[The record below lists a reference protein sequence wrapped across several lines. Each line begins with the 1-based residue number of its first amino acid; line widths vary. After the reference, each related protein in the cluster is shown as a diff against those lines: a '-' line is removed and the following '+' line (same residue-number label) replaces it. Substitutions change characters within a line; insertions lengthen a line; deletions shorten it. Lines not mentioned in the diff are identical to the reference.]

1 VTRPSRAPGVSGE
14 RLRSAA
20 RSLRSPSSGLLGQG
34 VRFILAGGTVVVV
47 YVTTTTVL
55 SHVVGLHFQLALA
68 IGFAVALVVQFV
80 LYRLFVWSH
89 DEDFALSVHHQ
100 AGRYLAAAAVN
111 YGLTV
116 ASTSLLPTALGI
128 STEIVYLVTVA
139 TLPAINFVVFRY
151 VIFHAEPAGGPA
163 PAAPIAEDPLR
174 VPVRNLD

>member
-1 VTRPSRAPGVSGE
+1 MTQPLRAPEVQGGRV
-14 RLRSAA
+14 RSAA
-20 RSLRSPSSGLLGQG
+20 RSLRSPSSGVLGQG

-55 SHVVGLHFQLALA
+55 SHVVGLNFQLSLA
-68 IGFAVALVVQFV
+68 IGFAVALVVQFM

-100 AGRYLAAAAVN
+100 AGRYLAIAAAN

-116 ASTSLLPTALGI
+116 VSTSLLPSALGI

-151 VIFHAEPAGGPA
+151 VIFHAEPAEEVSAGPA
-163 PAAPIAEDPLR
+163 ITSEELPVPLR
-174 VPVRNLD
+174 NAD